1 MSGLAGSDSYG
12 SAMSTNSSVI
22 SCNGAGK
29 PCVTL
34 ERSLMRVVRDGRII
48 EVVWDPEKRQ
58 TLTSRYGMVLW
69 YDFQI
74 FEKDKWFE
82 HPL

>member
-1 MSGLAGSDSYG
+1 M
-12 SAMSTNSSVI
+12 
-22 SCNGAGK
+22 
-29 PCVTL
+29 TL
-34 ERSLMRVVRDGRII
+34 GRSLMRVVRDGRII

-58 TLTSRYGMVLW
+58 PLTSRYGMVLW